1 MAVTEL
7 LSSEEEAR
15 DDSSDTLLVATVEAE
30 DSMACL
36 LSLAV
41 EVLFV
46 AVEVGCWTDG
56 VASVD

>member
-7 LSSEEEAR
+7 LSSDEER
-15 DDSSDTLLVATVEAE
+15 DDSSETLLVATVEAE

>member
-46 AVEVGCWTDG
+46 AVEAGCWTDG